1 MKQCLDLEDYTLN
14 YTKLIKKKSISPEVK
29 LIVQM
34 HINNVSECDSSSMLM
49 KITLNSVHETEIAN
63 ITYYQTPT
71 KCGN

>member
-1 MKQCLDLEDYTLN
+1 MKHCLDLEDYTLI
-14 YTKLIKKKSISPEVK
+14 YTKLIKKSISPEVK

-49 KITLNSVHETEIAN
+49 TITLNSVHETEVAN

>member
-1 MKQCLDLEDYTLN
+1 
-14 YTKLIKKKSISPEVK
+14 
-29 LIVQM
+29 M